1 MRATERI
8 SVIDAL
14 GIDDDDARLTMIY
27 DDAYAAVLD
36 ASNHNLR

>member
-1 MRATERI
+1 MGATERV

-14 GIDDDDARLTMIY
+14 GNDDVRLTMI
-27 DDAYAAVLD
+27 DDDVYATVLD